1 MKAVAEPHYLKCVL
15 VRLKD
20 EEDVHNV
27 DGPEVPPDPGSSPQP
42 WMKAVAEPHHLRRV
56 RVRIRLDDEGKVHKV
71 QTPKVSTDPGPLHEL
86 GGRQEQHS
94 EAAMLLPNTKIYL
107 DGKKN
112 YLTVKGCTAG
122 TDRLQSDKYQHSIPL
137 QSVSARS
144 P

>member
-71 QTPKVSTDPGPLHEL
+71 QIPKVSTDPGPLHEL

-94 EAAMLLPNTKIYL
+94 EAAMHCPTP
-107 DGKKN
+107 
-112 YLTVKGCTAG
+112 
-122 TDRLQSDKYQHSIPL
+122 RSI
-137 QSVSARS
+137 
-144 P
+144 

>member
-1 MKAVAEPHYLKCVL
+1 
-15 VRLKD
+15 
-20 EEDVHNV
+20 
-27 DGPEVPPDPGSSPQP
+27 
-42 WMKAVAEPHHLRRV
+42 MKAVAEPHHLRRV

-71 QTPKVSTDPGPLHEL
+71 QTPKVSTDPGSLHEL